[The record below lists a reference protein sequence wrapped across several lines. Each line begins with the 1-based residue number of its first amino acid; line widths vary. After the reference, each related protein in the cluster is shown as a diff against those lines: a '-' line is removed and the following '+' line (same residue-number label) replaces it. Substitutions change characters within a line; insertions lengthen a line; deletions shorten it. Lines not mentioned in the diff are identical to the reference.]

1 MFLLVDADTLAAGYA
16 GQAQSARNHGGMAGR
31 TPARRQDA
39 FGHQHPVHIIG
50 AGLRTYQHNRRASFA
65 QLFRPVGI
73 EHRFAGGSAGRGIQ
87 TLRQQ
92 ATLFRGLLLLLFIET
107 GQQQL
112 IHLTRLNALDSLLLA
127 DQTLFHH
134 IDGHFDGC
142 LGVALG
148 RARLE
153 HVEAAFFDG
162 EFQVLHIAVMLFQP
176 PGDFLELLI
185 HFGQVLLQATD
196 FGWSANTRDYV
207 LALRVQQ
214 VFTIELLLA
223 CTGVTCEG
231 YARTAIVAHISEDH
245 ALHVDSRAQIVRNLV
260 EIAIIDG
267 AFVIPG

>member
-1 MFLLVDADTLAAGYA
+1 ML
-16 GQAQSARNHGGMAGR
+16 
-31 TPARRQDA
+31 
-39 FGHQHPVHIIG
+39 
-50 AGLRTYQHNRRASFA
+50 
-65 QLFRPVGI
+65 RPVGI
-73 EHRFAGGSAGRGIQ
+73 EHGFAGGSAGRGIQ

-92 ATLFRGLLLLLFIET
+92 STLFRGLLLLLFIET

-112 IHLTRLNALDSLLLA
+112 IYLTRLNALDGLLLA

-162 EFQVLHIAVMLFQP
+162 EFQVLHIAVMLFQA

-185 HFGQVLLQATD
+185 HLGQVLLQAAD

-207 LALRVQQ
+207 LALRIQ
-214 VFTIELLLA
+214 
-223 CTGVTCEG
+223 
-231 YARTAIVAHISEDH
+231 
-245 ALHVDSRAQIVRNLV
+245 
-260 EIAIIDG
+260 
-267 AFVIPG
+267 